1 MLNANESYGEDKAG
15 VGMGTAGS
23 VIFRRSR
30 TMCDGGEGTKADPQP
45 HGEQRRFCP
54 LSPGDRQVAV
64 SGDLELSP
72 WGWGVA
78 DILGLTGQ
86 P

>member
-1 MLNANESYGEDKAG
+1 M
-15 VGMGTAGS
+15 
-23 VIFRRSR
+23 
-30 TMCDGGEGTKADPQP
+30 GGEGTKADPQP